1 MSLGMCSRKT
11 CGRDRSTRRVACF
24 RLSRDHRES
33 RARRQVSIGHDPP
46 AAISDDSRGD
56 GGYEATQNVAGHAFA
71 PGAERLRTEAAPESR
86 VNPAYLRGAR
96 RCRAAALVLL
106 PGFACCAAM
115 LARPLLLLGPRSLAT
130 LACPPLLL
138 GRSATLARPLLL
150 LGAGLMLDVPTS
162 RRLIG
167 VMA

>member
-1 MSLGMCSRKT
+1 VET
-11 CGRDRSTRRVACF
+11 CLRT
-24 RLSRDHRES
+24 
-33 RARRQVSIGHDPP
+33 PP
-46 AAISDDSRGD
+46 Y
-56 GGYEATQNVAGHAFA
+56 GYEATQNVAGHAFA